1 MVGIIWT
8 CLNITHVLMSSG
20 GLFSYR
26 WAPIWEVGMGFYL
39 SVGIH
44 VRIWFAPP
52 ITPCE
57 CQLHN
62 RVNIIQDLW
71 SNPHLLAQDQVQ
83 VSITAVGCGRLE
95 AYIHMYQSKSFYL
108 QGNSNQGK
116 IKVNKTRLTS
126 CVLIASLQQHEWLL
140 SAESIV
146 FFLNYPTW
154 FHPNLGDCGIWHV
167 VCCH

>member
-26 WAPIWEVGMGFYL
+26 WVPIWKVGMGFYL
-39 SVGIH
+39 SIRIH
-44 VRIWFAPP
+44 VRIRFAPP

-62 RVNIIQDLW
+62 WVNIIQDLW
-71 SNPHLLAQDQVQ
+71 SNPYLLAQDQVQ
-83 VSITAVGCGRLE
+83 VSIAAVGVVDWKLT
-95 AYIHMYQSKSFYL
+95 YIWIKASFFSF

-116 IKVNKTRLTS
+116 IKTNKTRLTS
-126 CVLIASLQQHEWLL
+126 CVCWSHHSNNMSDYYEQIAQYS
-140 SAESIV
+140 S
-146 FFLNYPTW
+146 
-154 FHPNLGDCGIWHV
+154 
-167 VCCH
+167 